1 MQYSFFLLLLF
12 FLAVSFNLVKGQYNI
27 TNATDYGHSEIEINM
42 TVTLN
47 PNEKL
52 YYAFLPLPE
61 ATLSYQIT
69 WISCPLSDCS
79 LDALVIDHNNFTK
92 LESGTLDLAS
102 IPAPLYSRNITIFNV
117 TVAFNPIANDTT
129 YFYLVFLNSLME
141 PVTFEYNLRYAPF
154 PQESCLAFM
163 LGTTGIILI
172 IIITLLCCGV
182 QQILP
187 NREKPNLMHSFH
199 LDQSDIP
206 KFYPYIEPHPV
217 KCIPRCTIPILQQ
230 QTTGWGYYY
239 LHCDDILWIWFP
251 EPIETLRKGQR
262 VIITIT
268 FMAVYLL
275 FFTSWGK
282 TINPIATQLIT
293 EVLPTSSPSYI
304 RFVVFKVVS
313 ALTLVSVIAL
323 IYRPI
328 LRVLTKSEPLWQQ
341 SSSKFKRAV
350 GQLLQFTG
358 GIILLF
364 VCCGVAVSMLSLLND
379 YTCEDFIEGVIVP
392 FTLTVLFKS
401 TIVGVPLRYVGYR
414 LECTWGIPPPANL
427 IPPKANERAVLMA
440 DEI

>member
-1 MQYSFFLLLLF
+1 
-12 FLAVSFNLVKGQYNI
+12 
-27 TNATDYGHSEIEINM
+27 
-42 TVTLN
+42 
-47 PNEKL
+47 
-52 YYAFLPLPE
+52 
-61 ATLSYQIT
+61 
-69 WISCPLSDCS
+69 
-79 LDALVIDHNNFTK
+79 
-92 LESGTLDLAS
+92 
-102 IPAPLYSRNITIFNV
+102 
-117 TVAFNPIANDTT
+117 
-129 YFYLVFLNSLME
+129 
-141 PVTFEYNLRYAPF
+141 
-154 PQESCLAFM
+154 
-163 LGTTGIILI
+163 
-172 IIITLLCCGV
+172 
-182 QQILP
+182 
-187 NREKPNLMHSFH
+187 
-199 LDQSDIP
+199 
-206 KFYPYIEPHPV
+206 
-217 KCIPRCTIPILQQ
+217 
-230 QTTGWGYYY
+230 
-239 LHCDDILWIWFP
+239 
-251 EPIETLRKGQR
+251 
-262 VIITIT
+262 
-268 FMAVYLL
+268 MAVYLL